1 MSYYLSITNSIFN
14 RKVHLVF
21 YFRGL
26 SVFLLKDKEDIH
38 LFDLPGVMVETPIAR
53 VIDYIKDNNISEAE
67 ILLPNF
73 DEPLI
78 DLTFGYI
85 AQYLNENDASIGLL
99 VEDESFIHIYQKL
112 IEKYGITYSEN
123 RGIFNQK
130 MKRNISHGLPHD
142 LDKTY
147 GVNKAPEL
155 PQEDG
160 VLEVCGPSSPV
171 SKAKK
176 TPRVKKKKEIEDK
189 TGLEMDKPFVDI
201 LIDYLNESGKNNVD
215 VYTKGGITRQVFS
228 KILCNR
234 DSVPRK
240 DTVIC
245 LIIGL
250 ELPFEK
256 AKLLIASAGYA
267 LSRSIVFDSV
277 VSKYLRKGIFDLDT
291 INDELESRQCALLG
305 WKPRED

>member
-1 MSYYLSITNSIFN
+1 MSYYLSITNSIFE
-14 RKVHLVF
+14 RKVSQVF

-26 SVFLLKDKEDIH
+26 SVFLLKNREDIY
-38 LFDLPGVMVETPIAR
+38 LFDLPSVMVETPVAR
-53 VIDYIKDNNISEAE
+53 VIDYIKKNNISEAE
-67 ILLPNF
+67 ILLPDF

-78 DLTFGYI
+78 DLTFDCV
-85 AQYLNENDASIGLL
+85 AEYLDENDASIGLL
-99 VEDESFIHIYQKL
+99 VEDEEFINQYRHL
-112 IEKYGITYSEN
+112 IEKYRITFAKN
-123 RGIFNQK
+123 RGALSRK
-130 MKRNISHGLPHD
+130 TKRNVSHGLSPE
-142 LDKTY
+142 LENTY
-147 GVNKAPEL
+147 GVSRSPRSSSEN
-155 PQEDG
+155 D
-160 VLEVCGPSSPV
+160 VDVCGPSSSIIRV
-171 SKAKK
+171 KK
-176 TPRVKKKKEIEDK
+176 SPKPKKKKEAENK

-201 LIDYLNESGKNNVD
+201 LISFLNESGKNNVD

-234 DSVPRK
+234 DSVPKK

-245 LIIGL
+245 LVIGL

-256 AKLLIASAGYA
+256 AKILINSAGYA

-277 VSKYLRKGIFDLDT
+277 VIKYLKKGIFDLNT